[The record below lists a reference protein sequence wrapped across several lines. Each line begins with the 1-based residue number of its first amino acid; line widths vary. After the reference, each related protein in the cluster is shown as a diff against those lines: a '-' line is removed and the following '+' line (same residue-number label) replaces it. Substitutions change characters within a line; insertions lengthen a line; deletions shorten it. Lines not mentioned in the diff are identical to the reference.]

1 MHTCMHMYVCMYMY
15 LYVHMHIQLHTHE
28 YIYIACMNVYIYGWL
43 VGLAGFI
50 FRFSH
55 FDQAFAA
62 SVAFTISASFVIF
75 TIAWPASDA

>member
-1 MHTCMHMYVCMYMY
+1 
-15 LYVHMHIQLHTHE
+15 
-28 YIYIACMNVYIYGWL
+28 MNVYIYGWL

-75 TIAWPASDA
+75 TIAWPESSLRKSCPELTEFTF